1 MFSTRCTFC
10 RQLINL
16 KTEEV
21 REAVEEAEAKHEA
34 LYVMHCPKCR
44 KLVKIQVRQLKLK
57 LPRPVADLPTE
68 ETPTDETNE
77 VNEENP
83 AQ

>member
-21 REAVEEAEAKHEA
+21 REAVEQADAKHEV

-57 LPRPVADLPTE
+57 LPRPEADLPTE
-68 ETPTDETNE
+68 ETPSEESNE
-77 VNEENP
+77 VSEENP